1 MSRMFYLS
9 RIGEISFTLRTE
21 ELRERLDFKP
31 KISEILIK
39 SIQKKNSLILDKQI
53 IPSYFFN
60 HHLLFLEHYGI
71 TNRQQKKGF
80 RPLMEVVRST
90 FARPPALA

>member
-53 IPSYFFN
+53 IPSYF
-60 HHLLFLEHYGI
+60 
-71 TNRQQKKGF
+71 
-80 RPLMEVVRST
+80 
-90 FARPPALA
+90 